1 MESLLSA
8 KKTIVR
14 MRTKV
19 LVQWMNSSN
28 FALKIPRQIF
38 TYLPTYIILVFDTKS
53 GLWAAGEKGE
63 KGKVKGA
70 SGCCRRCCCCCC
82 CCLRCRFFLPPPTR
96 SAHISVRGRAAQKEY
111 SFGGFSRGRDVD
123 DGRAHSFHL
132 KWVEGGEGEMDRCHV
147 PPPFLSY
154 TQSTWIRHESSLPTQ
169 FLFWGLQIISL
180 CTQRAPRLGGRISQN
195 YHRTARVEYLCI
207 YVFFSIRTRASSPS
221 VWPARCS
228 SARLP
233 SARDL
238 LPPPPSWRRCTG
250 RPCTGVSARGP
261 SGSLASPCW
270 RSRGAS
276 PPGLGRG
283 RTRGASG

>member
-1 MESLLSA
+1 M
-8 KKTIVR
+8 
-14 MRTKV
+14 
-19 LVQWMNSSN
+19 
-28 FALKIPRQIF
+28 
-38 TYLPTYIILVFDTKS
+38 
-53 GLWAAGEKGE
+53 
-63 KGKVKGA
+63 GA

-96 SAHISVRGRAAQKEY
+96 SAHISGRGRAAQKEY

-154 TQSTWIRHESSLPTQ
+154 TQSTWIRHESSLPYPIP
-169 FLFWGLQIISL
+169 L
-180 CTQRAPRLGGRISQN
+180 LGTSDHQSVYPTRPTIGGKNFSKIPSVCKSRIFM
-195 YHRTARVEYLCI
+195 YLCS
-207 YVFFSIRTRASSPS
+207 FSIRPRASSPS

-233 SARDL
+233 SARDR